1 MQSLVTSRGTQE
13 WSSRKQRKPDRD
25 AELQRGNRRFL
36 TTRWSLVRRAAER
49 DAQASAELCRAY
61 WGPIHAFFCAQPR
74 VTRDKADDLTQGL
87 LATLLRD
94 FGKVDP
100 TKGRFRSW
108 IRQCA
113 KNYWY
118 NVIDYENRR
127 PKAHEQPLESAE
139 PAANAGGGTPLARW
153 RSGHEMTEVRNPEQL
168 FDQRWA
174 IAVVRSALERLRQ
187 HYTARGQRAL
197 FDSLE
202 NTLSGEG
209 RECSDAELAE
219 QLGKSQG
226 FLRVERC
233 LMKKDMRIRYRMYL
247 RAEIYKTV
255 AAPDAI
261 DAELNELLAALA

>member
-1 MQSLVTSRGTQE
+1 MQSLVTSRGAEE
-13 WSSRKQRKPDRD
+13 WSSRKQRKPDRN

-61 WGPIHAFFCAQPR
+61 WGPIHAFFCAQSR

-94 FGKVDP
+94 FGKVDR

-118 NVIDYENRR
+118 NVIDYESRR
-127 PKAHEQPLESAE
+127 PKAYELDSAE
-139 PAANAGGGTPLARW
+139 HSLNAGAGNPLT
-153 RSGHEMTEVRNPEQL
+153 RSGFETAEVRTPEQL

-209 RECSDAELAE
+209 RECSDAELSE
-219 QLGKSQG
+219 QLGKSEG

-261 DAELNELLAALA
+261 DAELNELLSALA